1 MNLKGIGGM
10 KKWENVLLYG
20 KKRRFP
26 YNSKHEKYY
35 KKDEKQN
42 AWKRI
47 GSKLIS
53 RGFSEIED
61 AQISEKQHPYVAIM
75 APKNGKKKLQKLL
88 VSEPQ
93 IPM

>member
-1 MNLKGIGGM
+1 MREHIT
-10 KKWENVLLYG
+10 VCC
-20 KKRRFP
+20 
-26 YNSKHEKYY
+26 
-35 KKDEKQN
+35 
-42 AWKRI
+42 
-47 GSKLIS
+47 
-53 RGFSEIED
+53 GFSEIED